1 MMCNLLESSVS
12 IQNWLK
18 GTAKL
23 VSHSHP
29 RTANVD
35 ELLLR
40 TRRSR
45 PRSVPTVASFGIY
58 GVTMKQLS
66 SMDFDELF
74 ALKQKVEAALASR
87 VKKERERLTTSLQRL
102 DALNLAEA
110 RGARAANGHG
120 KSRTLAAK
128 YRNPTNS
135 KETWAGRGNKPR
147 WLVAALKGGKKKLAD
162 FAV

>member
-1 MMCNLLESSVS
+1 
-12 IQNWLK
+12 
-18 GTAKL
+18 
-23 VSHSHP
+23 
-29 RTANVD
+29 
-35 ELLLR
+35 
-40 TRRSR
+40 
-45 PRSVPTVASFGIY
+45 
-58 GVTMKQLS
+58 MKQLS
-66 SMDFDELF
+66 SMDFDELL

-102 DALNLAEA
+102 DSLNLPET
-110 RGARAANGHG
+110 RRTRTANGHS

-128 YRNPTNS
+128 YRNPANR